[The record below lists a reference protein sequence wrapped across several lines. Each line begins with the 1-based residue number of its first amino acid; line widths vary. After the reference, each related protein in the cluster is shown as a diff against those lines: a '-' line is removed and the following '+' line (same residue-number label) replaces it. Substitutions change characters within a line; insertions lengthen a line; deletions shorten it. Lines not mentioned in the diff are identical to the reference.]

1 MKCPKCQHES
11 ENDAIFCS
19 VCGFKLKDKFDKTN
33 ILLLAWCVSLIFFM
47 ILNVIVSYLI
57 RPWLFASYPMPTAA
71 TTISIIYAVIGI
83 IQSLTHLVV
92 PFAIPKIGYRIA
104 AFIIVGIAVVITII
118 SSISSII
125 STLSLPQ

>member
-1 MKCPKCQHES
+1 HKCQNES

-19 VCGFKLKDKFDKTN
+19 VCGFKLKEKFDKTN
-33 ILLLAWCVSLIFFM
+33 VLLLAWCVSLIFFM

-118 SSISSII
+118 SHISSII